1 MNKKI
6 IWLFAL
12 LVSLSFSSCITLLDE
27 IKLNDDKSGEVFIG
41 LESQML
47 GSILS
52 MAKDQIP
59 TDMMDNLNSFP
70 TEAKKRISNIEGIS
84 SVTVMDQISSGRLG
98 INFHFKNSKA
108 LNNAYYAL
116 MEMKKTWYLPKIIKI
131 GKHKIKR
138 KDISPQLVKQIEKE
152 YPDLK
157 DSELLKYLKWETVI
171 KLSSNSKK
179 IETEQTKS
187 KVGDKNIKIRY
198 SLTEIIKDEKST
210 AFTIRF

>member
-59 TDMMDNLNSFP
+59 TDMMDNLNTFP
-70 TEAKKRISNIEGIS
+70 TEAQKRISNIEGIS
-84 SVTVMDQISSGRLG
+84 SVNAMDQISSGRLG